1 MQISK
6 KQKNA
11 LIRELDSFARANHP
25 LPSAKPKPKRQ
36 GGKQKRRSQGG
47 RAPGSSMTGARS
59 MSYGTG
65 VSMQQDSQ
73 IPLTGAFSGSESL
86 GSINGSVA
94 FTETQFPINPGQ
106 AVMFPRESQEAK
118 LWEMYEFDELAFEF
132 RTAINQFATNAYG
145 RVTVGVDFDASDP
158 APATLSQAEISR
170 PVAAGLPYESIFLR
184 LRKSDMNGW
193 MKRHFVRPGNLPGAA
208 DIKMYDIGVLN
219 VGTQGNVN
227 ANAIGELWVHF
238 RGRYYNQVLESTSS
252 APMNNSVSTFADTPS
267 LAITSTVTK
276 QHTFTAATNINGLNA
291 VNTAGSIVL
300 PAGNYAFSAFSED
313 TFSTSGTSIFLEL
326 QQNGVALGDGLGYS
340 QVTLGAA
347 AVCTVF
353 TSTITGYFVSTGL
366 PASAITLVTN
376 DTFTGTGSSVAGLT
390 IWAV

>member
-1 MQISK
+1 
-6 KQKNA
+6 
-11 LIRELDSFARANHP
+11 
-25 LPSAKPKPKRQ
+25 
-36 GGKQKRRSQGG
+36 
-47 RAPGSSMTGARS
+47 
-59 MSYGTG
+59 
-65 VSMQQDSQ
+65 MQQDSQ
-73 IPLTGAFSGSESL
+73 MPLEGRFSGSESL

-158 APATLSQAEISR
+158 PPSTLSQAEISR

-184 LRKSDMNGW
+184 LRKKDMNGW

-238 RGRYYNQVLESTSS
+238 RGRYFNQVLESTTA
-252 APMNNSVSTFADTPS
+252 APANNSVSVFNDAAPQ
-267 LAITSTVTK
+267 AITSTVAFI
-276 QHTFTAATNINGLNA
+276 HPLATSTQNGLNA
-291 VNTAGSIVL
+291 VNTAGAIVF
-300 PAGNYAFSAFSED
+300 PPGNYAFAVSAAD
-313 TFSTSGTSIFLEL
+313 IVTTSATVVEL
-326 QQNGVALGDGLGYS
+326 QVLQNSGGLANGTGQS
-340 QVTLGAA
+340 ILKLGAA
-347 AVCTVF
+347 AVLTEATPVA
-353 TSTITGYFVSTGL
+353 TGYFVSTGL
-366 PASAITLVTN
+366 AASAIELVTT
-376 DTFTGTGSSVAGLT
+376 DTFTGTGTSLGALT
-390 IWAV
+390 VWAV

>member
-11 LIRELDSFARANHP
+11 LIRELDSFARASRP

-36 GGKQKRRSQGG
+36 GGKQNRRRQGG

-73 IPLTGAFSGSESL
+73 MPLEGSFSGSESL

-94 FTETQFPINPGQ
+94 FTETQYPINPGQ

-158 APATLSQAEISR
+158 APSTLSQAEISR

-184 LRKSDMNGW
+184 LRKKDMNGW

-208 DIKMYDIGVLN
+208 DIKMYDVGVLN

-238 RGRYYNQVLESTSS
+238 RGRYFNQVLESTSA
-252 APMNNSVSTFADTPS
+252 APTNLSTSYFLDAAPQTLASNTAKTHLLATASV
-267 LAITSTVTK
+267 
-276 QHTFTAATNINGLNA
+276 NGLNA
-291 VNTAGSIVL
+291 VNTAGSIVF
-300 PAGNYAFSAFSED
+300 PPGNYGYSASSFD
-313 TFSTSGTSIFLEL
+313 TFGTSGTTYGLVVE
-326 QQNGVALGDGLGYS
+326 QNGVALPSGTTAGS
-340 QVTLGAA
+340 NGAA
-347 AVCTVF
+347 AVT
-353 TSTITGYFVSTGL
+353 TAITQSVSGFFSSTGL
-366 PASAITLVTN
+366 ATSGITLVTT
-376 DTFTGTGSSVAGLT
+376 DTFTGAGGATGGLFV
-390 IWAV
+390 WAV